1 LMSSPT
7 GVQVVSHVV
16 AIGHHAVRVV
26 VEGEL
31 DLASSPQL
39 EQLLGRE
46 ISAGNDVQLDLSRV
60 EFMDCQ
66 GLRAI
71 LWAASESRC
80 NGRRLTRTSRS
91 SAQVRRLIEIA
102 GAADALPVVLDE
114 GE

>member
-1 LMSSPT
+1 MSSQS

-16 AIGHHAVRVV
+16 AISRRAVRVE

-39 EQLLGRE
+39 ERVLNRE
-46 ISAGNDVQLDLSRV
+46 IAAGNDVVLDLSRV
-60 EFMDCQ
+60 EFMDCS

-80 NGRRLTRTSRS
+80 NGRQLKRTSSS
-91 SAQVRRLIEIA
+91 SAQVRRLIEMA
-102 GAADALPVVLDE
+102 GVGDALPVVFDE

>member
-1 LMSSPT
+1 MSSPS
-7 GVQVVSHVV
+7 GAQVLSHVV
-16 AIGHHAVRVV
+16 AIGHGVVRVQ

-39 EQLLGRE
+39 EHLLERE
-46 ISAGNDVQLDLSRV
+46 ISAGNDVMLDLSRV
-60 EFMDCQ
+60 EFIDCS

-80 NGRRLTRTSRS
+80 NGRQLKRTSAS
-91 SAQVRRLIEIA
+91 SAQVRRLIEMA
-102 GAADALPVVLDE
+102 GVGDALPVVPDE